1 MQDFSL
7 PPREQPQQQAAPAA
21 AVTEDIPLLRADT
34 MSGDIVG
41 WYLGNIG
48 RIPLLTADQ
57 EIILGKQIAAG
68 LELEDLESPTPAQ
81 QRKIRA
87 GKRAFNKMFEAN
99 LRLVVALANKYKR
112 RVKTL
117 DFEDL
122 LQEGNLGLQIAVR
135 KFDYSRGYKFSTYA
149 YWWIRQAITRA
160 INISDSTI
168 RLPTH
173 LAEKLSKIR
182 TFSYRHMAEFG
193 EQPHAPAT
201 AGACPDGRRR
211 ADLRRQPG
219 RWLRL
224 LNQKCTEDGSE
235 LIELQGAEEDV
246 EDTLR
251 RMEHERLMV
260 HLPEVMPKLTKGGGG
275 DSTAFF
281 TESKTSRRNG
291 RSG

>member
-1 MQDFSL
+1 
-7 PPREQPQQQAAPAA
+7 
-21 AVTEDIPLLRADT
+21 

-48 RIPLLTADQ
+48 RIPLLTAEQ
-57 EIILGKQIAAG
+57 EIILGKQIAEG
-68 LELEDLESPTPAQ
+68 LELEDIEVPHSGPA
-81 QRKIRA
+81 A
-87 GKRAFNKMFEAN
+87 HDPSGKRPFNKMFEAN

-160 INISDSTI
+160 INISDNTI

-173 LAEKLSKIR
+173 LAEKLSKLR

-193 EQPHAPAT
+193 TNPT
-201 AGACPDGRRR
+201 
-211 ADLRRQPG
+211 RQQLLEHVG
-219 RWLRL
+219 MDDEELTYIVNL
-224 LNQKCTEDGSE
+224 ASGCVSLNQKCTEEGSE

-251 RMEHERLMV
+251 RRARAIDGA
-260 HLPEVMPKLTKGGGG
+260 PTGG
-275 DSTAFF
+275 DAKAVPKKGEAEVIQLRFLRSRKPADETGGLLTATRWRNWGST
-281 TESKTSRRNG
+281 SH
-291 RSG
+291 

>member
-1 MQDFSL
+1 
-7 PPREQPQQQAAPAA
+7 
-21 AVTEDIPLLRADT
+21 
-34 MSGDIVG
+34 
-41 WYLGNIG
+41 
-48 RIPLLTADQ
+48 
-57 EIILGKQIAAG
+57 
-68 LELEDLESPTPAQ
+68 
-81 QRKIRA
+81 
-87 GKRAFNKMFEAN
+87 MFEAN

-149 YWWIRQAITRA
+149 YWWIRQSITRA

-173 LAEKLSKIR
+173 LAEKLSKLR

-193 EQPHAPAT
+193 ENPT
-201 AGACPDGRRR
+201 
-211 ADLRRQPG
+211 RQQLLEHVG
-219 RWLRL
+219 MDDEELSYVVNL
-224 LNQKCTEDGSE
+224 ASGCVSLNQKCTEDGSE

-251 RMEHERLMV
+251 THGTRTV
-260 HLPEVMPKLTKGGGG
+260 DGAPTGGDAKAVPKGGGG

-281 TESKTSRRNG
+281 YGVENQPEKREVC
-291 RSG
+291 